1 VIGVGSFGGF
11 LCKHLSELESVKQLY
26 TIDDDIVESKNVKNS
41 IYQMSQLG
49 EYKVDALSEIIQ
61 DEVSVL
67 GFKTKYEEG
76 TTKLPKADLVIDCR
90 DVVCDRGTEI
100 GIRFYISGRVLVI
113 DSRKNT
119 KCHREYKGEYNLSL
133 TKSEIKKAA
142 FFATQIVSSN
152 QLNEL
157 RKNKPI
163 QTVDLELIPFLLNK
177 SIKETIENK
186 SDLLYEVFDH
196 TDRIHGLEDHID
208 PLMKENKKKDIK
220 VSVAEKERD
229 NTLEHIIPQGSLNTS
244 TDLVESLTNLVK
256 RSGGF
261 KNFIVVRKE
270 TSDGCNYIE
279 LLEETG
285 GS

>member
-1 VIGVGSFGGF
+1 M
-11 LCKHLSELESVKQLY
+11 KQNITY
-26 TIDDDIVESKNVKNS
+26 SQNVYEYNNLGMYGTSS
-41 IYQMSQLG
+41 IYGISVDQL
-49 EYKVDALSEIIQ
+49 KVKRNRLIE
-61 DEVSVL
+61 
-67 GFKTKYEEG
+67 KYRRQGKVE
-76 TTKLPKADLVIDCR
+76 LLVF
-90 DVVCDRGTEI
+90 G
-100 GIRFYISGRVLVI
+100 
-113 DSRKNT
+113 N
-119 KCHREYKGEYNLSL
+119 
-133 TKSEIKKAA
+133 
-142 FFATQIVSSN
+142 
-152 QLNEL
+152 
-157 RKNKPI
+157 
-163 QTVDLELIPFLLNK
+163 
-177 SIKETIENK
+177 IKETIENK

-208 PLMKENKKKDIK
+208 PIMKESKKKDIK

-270 TSDGCNYIE
+270 TPDGCNYIE